1 MARRRYRNSD
11 ASISLTPMIDVMTV
25 LLAVF
30 MVTTPMMTTGIDL
43 DLPKAGHSTITGN
56 DHAIQI
62 SVNAAGQYFLS
73 EMQLSPEE
81 VHELLKPSLEY
92 VNYLNTNTD
101 VLKYHVKC
109 SASDED
115 GEYVSNVFKTKND
128 IVYTMM
134 NYSDEFFRTKYFY
147 DFKKQTCHSYL
158 KNLKKGH
165 ILINGNYSVLFG
177 NPYEMLLHTIGEFD
191 GDSSLPPG

>member
-1 MARRRYRNSD
+1 MARRRYHNSD

-81 VHELLKPSLEY
+81 V
-92 VNYLNTNTD
+92 
-101 VLKYHVKC
+101 VKK
-109 SASDED
+109 AVAMR
-115 GEYVSNVFKTKND
+115 GENPQLT
-128 IVYTMM
+128 IM
-134 NYSDEFFRTKYFY
+134 
-147 DFKKQTCHSYL
+147 
-158 KNLKKGH
+158 
-165 ILINGNYSVLFG
+165 INGDKSADYGAVMSIMGKLKDAGFQRVGLRTQ
-177 NPYEMLLHTIGEFD
+177 L
-191 GDSSLPPG
+191 DS